1 MEVPLG
7 QFNLGDLDSE
17 IVVEVHYT
25 PPPVAEVAVFVLKDV
40 SENLQN

>member
-17 IVVEVHYT
+17 IVVEVNYT
-25 PPPVAEVAVFVLKDV
+25 YQGLGW
-40 SENLQN
+40 